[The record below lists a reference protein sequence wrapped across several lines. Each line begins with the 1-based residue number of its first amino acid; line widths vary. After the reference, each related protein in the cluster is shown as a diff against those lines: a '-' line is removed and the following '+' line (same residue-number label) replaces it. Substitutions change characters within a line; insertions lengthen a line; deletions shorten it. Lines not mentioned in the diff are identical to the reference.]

1 MNIDSE
7 NKLMLET
14 MIRKYKLQ
22 TSNSHKRV
30 EAIPS
35 PSSLNIYEIIRLKKQ
50 VKIKED
56 NKVMSIDHIKFD
68 YR

>member
-1 MNIDSE
+1 
-7 NKLMLET
+7 MLET

-22 TSNSHKRV
+22 TSNSPKRA
-30 EAIPS
+30 EQSPS

>member
-22 TSNSHKRV
+22 TSNSPKRA

>member
-22 TSNSHKRV
+22 TSNSPKWA
-30 EAIPS
+30 EASPS

-50 VKIKED
+50 VKIKEE
-56 NKVMSIDHIKFD
+56 NKVMSIDHMKFD